1 MRLLLD
7 EEAAKVMAD
16 LQYDII
22 LDPLDEMTTL
32 YGDFLSNSGHNIF
45 LAVSGIVLLCN
56 LFVYGAQ
63 GGLLRMLIRYSVRF
77 VAVDTLYRYY
87 YQPVSFLHTSLSIH
101 QIPTAICS
109 YYVDQLDLRRM
120 DIMINQLS
128 TFMNGIDAPMMQWK
142 LQLVAATGEMAV
154 TLFQAACWYAVGASY
169 ATVGILTLLGPL
181 VFWTLMVPSLSG
193 YFTSWAQSVCQH
205 ASYRLF
211 AGALVFCASTSM
223 ITFLSRFFHGTYDI
237 VQFAAVM
244 PKMLA
249 LMAFWVM
256 LIFRLG
262 SLVSDMR
269 SGASSAGSNMIGA
282 MLSARKGHIH

>member
-1 MRLLLD
+1 
-7 EEAAKVMAD
+7 MAD
-16 LQYDII
+16 LGYD
-22 LDPLDEMTTL
+22 LVLNPVSEMTTL
-32 YGDFLSNSGHNIF
+32 YGDFFSNSGHNIF

-77 VAVDTLYRYY
+77 VAVDTIYRYY
-87 YQPVSFLHTSLSIH
+87 YQPVSFLHTGLSLH
-101 QIPTAICS
+101 EIPGAICD
-109 YYVDQLDLRRM
+109 YYVNQLDLRRM

-128 TFMNGIDAPMMQWK
+128 TFANGIEAPLMQWK
-142 LQLVAATGEMAV
+142 LQVVASIAEAGITA
-154 TLFQAACWYAVGASY
+154 FQAVCWYAVGSSY
-169 ATVGILTLLGPL
+169 AIVGVLTLLGPL
-181 VFWTLMVPSLSG
+181 TFWTLMVPSMSG
-193 YFTSWAQSVCQH
+193 YFWSWLQSLWGH

-223 ITFLSRFFHGTYDI
+223 MTFLSRTFHGAFDI
-237 VQFAAVM
+237 IQLAAVL
-244 PKMLA
+244 PQMLA
-249 LMAFWVM
+249 MMAFWVM